1 MATRI
6 PPWWTYCGHTRV
18 VSEAPEVRR
27 LGPQD
32 WALFR
37 DVRLAALGDAPYAF
51 ASTVEREAGFDQ
63 WQWRDRLESAA
74 WFAAVAGGRGIG
86 MVGGFGARAGTA
98 YRVDLVGLWVRD
110 AARGAGVGGRLVRAL
125 LDWAR
130 ADGAGEVLLWVA
142 DDNPGAH
149 RFYRRFG
156 FTSTGVRQPPP
167 TSGLPGEEQL
177 HLPL

>member
-1 MATRI
+1 
-6 PPWWTYCGHTRV
+6 V
-18 VSEAPEVRR
+18 VSESRPPEIRR
-27 LGPQD
+27 LKPDD

-51 ASTVEREAGFDQ
+51 APTVEREAGFDQ
-63 WQWRDRLESAA
+63 WQWRDRLAGGT
-74 WFAAVAGGRGIG
+74 WFAAVAGGRGVG

-110 AARGAGVGGRLVRAL
+110 GARGAGTGGRLVRAL

-130 ADGAGEVLLWVA
+130 GAGADEVLLWVA
-142 DDNPGAH
+142 DDNAGAR

-156 FTSTGVRQPPP
+156 FTGTGVRQ
-167 TSGLPGEEQL
+167 PGEEQL
-177 HLPL
+177 HLAL